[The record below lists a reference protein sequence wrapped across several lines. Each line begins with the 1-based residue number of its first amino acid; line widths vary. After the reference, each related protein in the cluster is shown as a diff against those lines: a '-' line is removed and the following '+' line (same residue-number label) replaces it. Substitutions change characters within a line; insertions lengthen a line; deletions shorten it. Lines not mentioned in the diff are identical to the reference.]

1 MKTLNLVLIKNIYDG
16 VYVQFDVV
24 KRGDAIPNVA
34 LELHYYCR
42 ERAQLVLLIF
52 L

>member
-42 ERAQLVLLIF
+42 AQLVVLLIF

>member
-1 MKTLNLVLIKNIYDG
+1 MKTLTLVWIVLTTNIYDG
-16 VYVQFDVV
+16 VYVHL

-42 ERAQLVLLIF
+42 AQLVVLLIF